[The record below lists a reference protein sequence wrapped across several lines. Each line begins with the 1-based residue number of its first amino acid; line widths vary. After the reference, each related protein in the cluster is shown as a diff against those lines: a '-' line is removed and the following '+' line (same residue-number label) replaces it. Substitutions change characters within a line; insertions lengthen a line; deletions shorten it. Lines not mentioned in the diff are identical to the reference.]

1 MLLILPRIRSVYPA
15 ICNLFPLRTRRLD
28 STIRHEL
35 FILPGPNLPVPLAR
49 ILKLSDATGPQWRV
63 AMKIARWMVGGWLA
77 GLMLTGCAPWMSVDV
92 EPLELTIGS
101 ATPAAHTAAIAMAA
115 MAGDMAHCARVIE
128 ACDGQYPCMGEVEVE
143 LGPACPLPLGADG
156 EGLVTVQGTWH
167 AEDEATLAASF
178 TNVDVGGR
186 ALVVVEASNLVA
198 HWSPRGDG
206 RAWVAFSDSDV
217 EVSAW
222 SGVTVGS
229 SDWHVEID
237 LAGTPDEPLDDVYV
251 LDGSASVVH
260 NTTVRDIS
268 LERVVITRQCGLN
281 PISGHGEM
289 VDVGILNVSVVGLSF
304 HEECDGMVDVDSAGS
319 HGSVS
324 LDLLD

>member
-1 MLLILPRIRSVYPA
+1 
-15 ICNLFPLRTRRLD
+15 
-28 STIRHEL
+28 
-35 FILPGPNLPVPLAR
+35 
-49 ILKLSDATGPQWRV
+49 
-63 AMKIARWMVGGWLA
+63 MKIARWFAAGCSFGMLLA
-77 GLMLTGCAPWMSVDV
+77 MGCNPTVSVDV
-92 EPLELTIGS
+92 EPVEMSIGTAS
-101 ATPAAHTAAIAMAA
+101 PAAHTAALAMAA

-128 ACDGQYPCMGEVEVE
+128 HCAGQYPCEGEVEIE

-156 EGLVTVQGTWH
+156 HGLVTVQGTWH
-167 AEDEATLAASF
+167 AEDEATLGASF
-178 TNVDVGGR
+178 THVDVGGR

-217 EVSAW
+217 EVSAY
-222 SGVTVGS
+222 SGVSVGS

-237 LAGTPDEPLDDVYV
+237 LQGTPDDPKDDIYV
-251 LDGSASVVH
+251 IDGNASIVH

-268 LERVVITRQCGLN
+268 LDHVVIDPVCSLN
-281 PISGHGEM
+281 PIAGNGEL
-289 VDVGILNVSVVGLSF
+289 VDVGLLNVTVVDLSF
-304 HEECDGMVDVDSAGS
+304 HEHCDGMMDVTSAGN